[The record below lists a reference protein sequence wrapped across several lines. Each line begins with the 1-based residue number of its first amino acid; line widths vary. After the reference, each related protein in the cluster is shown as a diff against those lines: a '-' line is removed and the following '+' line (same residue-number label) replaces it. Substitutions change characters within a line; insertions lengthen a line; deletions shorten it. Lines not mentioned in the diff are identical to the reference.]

1 MCVYLFISTIIY
13 TIVQFYIYNYI
24 YIRHHSCWFC
34 FSQENL
40 LNFTNGSSAAKK
52 WDVTEKKSGKVTRT
66 QKKRAGDLDS
76 QPVWV
81 F

>member
-1 MCVYLFISTIIY
+1 MYIQLY
-13 TIVQFYIYNYI
+13 TII
-24 YIRHHSCWFC
+24 YIRHHTVVVGVVV
-34 FSQENL
+34 SQENL

-52 WDVTEKKSGKVTRT
+52 WDVTKKKSRKVTRK